1 MNTNNT
7 LYTQMHIQIQMYIY
21 INKYIIFKSTERSF
35 WRARLE
41 VSILKTHVGH
51 IHQTSN
57 QSKGDK
63 TNCSSSTGS
72 WKLSFCR
79 CDSPRVLLAWLTH
92 GDYMHLQPHSSM
104 PWRFKMG
111 QDRET
116 LWKHIMEESLSK
128 SLNMRYGHRRQNTLE
143 YIQYYIWYKWQ

>member
-1 MNTNNT
+1 MW
-7 LYTQMHIQIQMYIY
+7 TQITHCILRCIYKFKCIYIY
-21 INKYIIFKSTERSF
+21 KNKYIIFKSTERSF

-41 VSILKTHVGH
+41 VSILSTHVGH

-116 LWKHIMEESLSK
+116 LETY
-128 SLNMRYGHRRQNTLE
+128 YGRITFKISEHVLWTPTVK
-143 YIQYYIWYKWQ
+143 YIRIHTVL